1 MIIKKADYVIGGTK
15 SQHFPTDNLPEFL
28 FVGRSNVGKS
38 SFINALCNKTI
49 ARTSSNPGKT
59 QVINFFLINEK
70 FYFVDVPGYG
80 YARVSKTKIEEFGKM
95 IENYI
100 TNRTNLKAVFLLVD
114 FKVGPTSD
122 DLLMYEFLK
131 FYNKKIYVICTK
143 SDKVNMS
150 NKVKNNIPIS
160 NNNSFYNPN
169 FSYNFSLLSSD
180 QSSKDTASTTP
191 FGNILYTSPF
201 PDLKRTSSFEYSL

>member
-1 MIIKKADYVIGGTK
+1 MIIKSANYTIGGTK
-15 SQHFPTDNLPEFL
+15 IAHFPTDNLNEFL

-38 SFINALCNKTI
+38 SFINALTNTKI

-59 QVINFFLINEK
+59 QVINFFLINES

-80 YARVSKTKIEEFGKM
+80 YAKVSKTKKEEFGKM

-100 TNRTNLKAVFLLVD
+100 TNRENLKAVFLLVD

-122 DLLMYEFLK
+122 DILMYEFLR
-131 FYNKKIYVICTK
+131 FYEKKIYIIATK

-150 NKVKNNIPIS
+150 NKVKSMKNII
-160 NNNSFYNPN
+160 NKLGVNEN
-169 FSYNFSLLSSD
+169 D
-180 QSSKDTASTTP
+180 I
-191 FGNILYTSPF
+191 IL
-201 PDLKRTSSFEYSL
+201 TSSEKKIGMDKCLNIIEELVG

>member
-1 MIIKKADYVIGGTK
+1 MIIKSANYVIGGTK
-15 SQHFPTDNLPEFL
+15 INHFPTDNLPEVL

-59 QVINFFLINEK
+59 QVINFFMINDS

-100 TNRTNLKAVFLLVD
+100 TNRVNLKAVFLLVD
-114 FKVGPTSD
+114 FKVGPTKD
-122 DLLMYEFLK
+122 DILMYEFLK

-143 SDKVNMS
+143 ADKVNMS
-150 NKVKNNIPIS
+150 TTTKAIKQVLEELNIDIS
-160 NNNSFYNPN
+160 
-169 FSYNFSLLSSD
+169 D
-180 QSSKDTASTTP
+180 
-191 FGNILYTSPF
+191 III
-201 PDLKRTSSFEYSL
+201 TSSESKKGIDKCLDVISKLVG